1 MPYLPKKGNDMK
13 IVIAPDSFKGS
24 LSALEVCESIEKA
37 IHQVIKNVDTIKLP
51 ISDGGEG
58 MVESLLKDDGGQRIF
73 LDVYDPL
80 NRNIKAEYGILN
92 DGVAVI
98 EMASASGLPL
108 LKENERNPLKTNTYG
123 TGQLI
128 RHAILEKKCT
138 EIILGIGGSAT
149 NDGGMG
155 LAQALGITFFDHLG
169 EELKACGENL
179 LKVKTIN
186 TDHLIVDKSK
196 VNFTIAC
203 DVDNVLCGENG
214 AAMVYG
220 PQKGATKEMIKELDA
235 GLCHFGHLLEAL
247 SSKKVVNRKGIG
259 AAGGIALPLVVFFD
273 GHLKSG
279 LEIVLDHLKFDQE
292 IESANLVITG
302 EGKTDAQ
309 SLMGKAISGIA
320 RRCKKKNIP
329 LIVVSGALEQGY
341 DRLLNEGVRAVF
353 STYTNG
359 RDLDWHLKNADE
371 LLNQTITN
379 LFRFYTINMINGEI
393 K

>member
-1 MPYLPKKGNDMK
+1 MK

-37 IHQVIKNVDTIKLP
+37 IYQVIKNVDTIKLP

-58 MVESLLKDDGGQRIF
+58 MVESLLKDDGQRIF
-73 LDVYDPL
+73 VDVCDPL
-80 NRNIKAEYGILN
+80 NRSIKAEYGISN
-92 DGVAVI
+92 EGVAFI

-108 LKENERNPLKTNTYG
+108 LKKNERNPLKTNTYG

-128 RHAILEKKCT
+128 RHAIQEKHCT

-155 LAQALGITFFDHLG
+155 LAEALGVGFFDKFG
-169 EELKACGENL
+169 EKLTACGENL
-179 LKVKTIN
+179 MKIRTIN
-186 TDHLIVDKSK
+186 TDYLIIEKNVF
-196 VNFTIAC
+196 NFTIAC

-220 PQKGATKEMIKELDA
+220 PQKGATPEMIAQLDG

-247 SSKKVVNRKGIG
+247 SSKNLITRKGIG
-259 AAGGIALPLVVFFD
+259 AAGGIALPLVVFCNAS
-273 GHLKSG
+273 LKSG
-279 LEIVLDHLKFDQE
+279 LEIVLDHLNFDKE
-292 IESANLVITG
+292 IESADLVITG

-309 SLMGKAISGIA
+309 STMGKVISGIA
-320 RRCKKKNIP
+320 KRCKKKDIP

-341 DRLLNEGVRAVF
+341 DKLLEDGVVAIF

-359 RDLDWHLKNADE
+359 RDLEWHLENAED
-371 LLNQTITN
+371 LLRQTIVN
-379 LFRFYTINMINGEI
+379 LFRFYTIKMKSREM